1 AVPGREWCPFGQ
13 RSGDSRKRGG
23 REMSADTQVLAEIA
37 TRFAALSLVAIGGIN
52 AILPEIHRVVV
63 DLEGWMTSAQFADLF
78 AIAQLAPGPN
88 AMVVALVGW
97 KVAGVTGALVATIA
111 ACGPS
116 SLACYIA
123 WHWADRLRE
132 SPTRA
137 LVQRAL
143 APLAIG
149 LILASGYTLAR
160 GADRSLGALALTLIA
175 AAILAWTRINPVWVL
190 LVAAVAGLAGI
201 A

>member
-1 AVPGREWCPFGQ
+1 
-13 RSGDSRKRGG
+13 
-23 REMSADTQVLAEIA
+23 MHADTQVLAEIA

-63 DLEGWMTSAQFADLF
+63 DVEGWMTSAQFADLF
-78 AIAQLAPGPN
+78 ALAQLAPGPN

-116 SLACYIA
+116 SVACYIA

-143 APLAIG
+143 APLATG

-160 GADRSLGALALTLIA
+160 GADRSPGAFALTLLA
-175 AAILAWTRINPVWVL
+175 AATLAWTRVNPVWVL
-190 LVAAVAGLAGI
+190 LVAGVAGLAGF